1 VSWWQST
8 ASALN
13 LGPVVVLVIGVGA
26 AAFGLVPRLT
36 VVLPA
41 TLTGVS
47 YVLTLLGPALDW
59 PSWVLNL
66 SPFTHVSLVPA
77 DPWAAT
83 SGLVMLAIGAALVAI
98 GMTAFQR
105 RDITGA

>member
-1 VSWWQST
+1 V
-8 ASALN
+8 APGPRRLGRRPAVRLSAAN
-13 LGPVVVLVIGVGA
+13 
-26 AAFGLVPRLT
+26 
-36 VVLPA
+36 
-41 TLTGVS
+41 
-47 YVLTLLGPALDW
+47 TLLGPALDW

-83 SGLVMLAIGAALVAI
+83 SGLVMLGLGAALVAI
-98 GMTAFQR
+98 GMAAFHR